1 MARIVNTPLPPV
13 PGGGGGGGGD
23 GGTGSGGGGH
33 KLERKDSGLSVNSN
47 SLYGKFVPDYGEDAI
62 YCRPTEFGNM
72 PNSYHDLR
80 TDSYHDID
88 YRDSAI
94 VLADGSKDSGLLSGS
109 ALSHDYV
116 WPSAHLGRL
125 SPGRGEG
132 REGPPLP
139 PRVSSCDVP

>member
-47 SLYGKFVPDYGEDAI
+47 SLYGKFVPDYTEDAI
-62 YCRPTEFGNM
+62 YCRPTEFGPM
-72 PNSYHDLR
+72 SNSYHDLGN
-80 TDSYHDID
+80 DSYHDIE

-94 VLADGSKDSGLLSGS
+94 VLSDNRNSTGTSTGRLSVCGNP
-109 ALSHDYV
+109 HDYV
-116 WPSAHLGRL
+116 
-125 SPGRGEG
+125 
-132 REGPPLP
+132 
-139 PRVSSCDVP
+139 